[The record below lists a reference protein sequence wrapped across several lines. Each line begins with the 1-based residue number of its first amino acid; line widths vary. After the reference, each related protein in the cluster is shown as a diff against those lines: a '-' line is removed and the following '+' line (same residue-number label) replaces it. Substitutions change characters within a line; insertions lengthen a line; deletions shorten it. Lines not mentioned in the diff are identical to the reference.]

1 MQLSNSMQRR
11 VVAILA
17 TLIFGCFNLAA
28 HASAASGLSNLS
40 FAISA
45 GRWLLKDRVEVYY
58 LRVQGAGANQAE
70 AREQA
75 FRLAVAQAIGTL
87 LVSETE
93 LRDGR
98 IVREEIIAHSSGMI
112 HDFNVI
118 ETRIEAGTHLVVLDA
133 WVAKSEIANRVLSRS
148 KNAGRIEGERLSQ
161 QIDSFKETRKSG
173 DNLVRAVLSDF
184 PSRAFRVSLEKTRV
198 VVDSERALRLIVP
211 VRLAWDPAWLQSL
224 TEAAEGA
231 SHQPSCH
238 SWWSRGSR
246 QCMNFVRLLVGSKGG
261 YFDDEIVEKIAQ
273 KEMWEDPP
281 RLLLTIIDPD
291 GNLLLRDCWITEK
304 IEAYGA
310 HFFVFS
316 QGLTIDP
323 NAAARVEMSIDLR
336 VLPTQKLDRV
346 QVDLVRD
353 SNCQAPRR
361 G

>member
-1 MQLSNSMQRR
+1 MSHPRSFQCGAMCVL
-11 VVAILA
+11 VALA
-17 TLIFGCFNLAA
+17 FLCLPLAV

-148 KNAGRIEGERLSQ
+148 KDAGRIEGERISQ
-161 QIDSFKETRKSG
+161 QIESYKETRRSG
-173 DNLVRAVLSDF
+173 DSLITAVLSDF
-184 PSRAFRVSLEKTRV
+184 PSRAFSVSLGKTRV
-198 VVDSERALRLIVP
+198 KTDNQRGLHLIVP
-211 VRLAWDPAWLQSL
+211 VRVTWDTVWLKSLA
-224 TEAAEGA
+224 EAAELA
-231 SHQPSCH
+231 SHQPGCQG
-238 SWWSRGSR
+238 WLFRR
-246 QCMNFVRLLVGSKGG
+246 IDECRNRVKLLVGTRGG
-261 YFDDEIVEKIAQ
+261 YFDDEIVEKIVERA
-273 KEMWEDPP
+273 MWDDPP
-281 RLLLTIIDPD
+281 RIRLTILDSRD
-291 GNLLLRDCWITEK
+291 RVVFRDCWHAPSIT
-304 IEAYGA
+304 ASGGN
-310 HFFVFS
+310 FFKLNR
-316 QGLTIDP
+316 GLLVDP
-323 NAAARVEMSIDLR
+323 DTSASIEMSISLQETAVSGMER
-336 VLPTQKLDRV
+336 AH
-346 QVDLVRD
+346 VDVVR
-353 SNCQAPRR
+353 NRFCP
-361 G
+361 